1 MLSNVKK
8 LSEIKLQQDGVDV
21 GSLNHCFFFL
31 SAECP
36 VCGDMIAHRKINS
49 HLDACLTRTE
59 KKSSLR
65 RYKQNKS
72 NITILLT
79 ELEGS
84 TEEYQA
90 KVVAVWTKCCKV
102 CTKLTEG

>member
-1 MLSNVKK
+1 MRLMWEV
-8 LSEIKLQQDGVDV
+8 LIIV
-21 GSLNHCFFFL
+21 FFL

-65 RYKQNKS
+65 RYKQNIKS
-72 NITILLT
+72 NSTILLT
-79 ELEGS
+79 ELEGC
-84 TEEYQA
+84 TGEYQPNFLDQVLQGLY
-90 KVVAVWTKCCKV
+90 KID
-102 CTKLTEG
+102 